1 MEHFF
6 DSIYEAIEAM
16 VEIGNLAKHT
26 EGGILPFSSLPYRKP
41 RYSSEEEWYQQYEKE
56 QHLFYDDKDAKHRLI
71 YDFIN
76 LPEHHNV
83 LAYLETC
90 TVYYKIEVHFISE
103 ICDLDEDE
111 EDAVY
116 LVLTSNTALDTS
128 EHKLYIY
135 NGKIATTEDE
145 LF

>member
-1 MEHFF
+1 MEHSFEN
-6 DSIYEAIEAM
+6 IYEAIEVM
-16 VEIGNLAKHT
+16 VEIGNLAKRT

-41 RYSSEEEWYQQYEKE
+41 RYSSEEEWYQQLKKE
-56 QHLFYDDKDAKHRLI
+56 QRLYYDDKDEKHRLI

-76 LPEHHNV
+76 LSEHHDV
-83 LAYLETC
+83 LAYLEIC
-90 TVYYKIEVHFISE
+90 TAYYKIEVHFISE

-111 EDAVY
+111 EDTVY
-116 LVLTSNTALDTS
+116 LVLTSNTTLNTS

-135 NGKIATTEDE
+135 NGKISTTEDE